1 MANWLVIA
9 AVCDC
14 PHVAVSVMDHWTPGS
29 EGADP
34 GELTATGPDWRPLVR
49 DLAVRLHRDTGLPIS
64 GMCTFVYVRD
74 REQQAALCN
83 DVTELVYALADE
95 RNIPA

>member
-1 MANWLVIA
+1 MAGWLVIA

-14 PHVAVSVMDHWTPGS
+14 PRVAVTVMDHWTPGS

-49 DLAVRLHRDTGLPIS
+49 DLAARLHRETGLPIS
-64 GMCTFVYVRD
+64 GMCTNVFVRD
-74 REQQAALCN
+74 NAQHWPLRNE
-83 DVTELVYALADE
+83 VTELVYAVAE
-95 RNIPA
+95 QQNTAV